1 MRWIVAAGLLCIS
14 SVAQAEV
21 VSANPNG
28 FHIRQ
33 SMQLVVP
40 PEVAFD
46 AFGHV
51 EGWWDKGHTYSGDS
65 ANLSLSLNSGGC
77 FCEKLKNGGG
87 VEHMRVSFVDPG
99 KRVVLTGSLGPLL
112 YDATAGSMDV
122 QFEKIAG
129 GTKVTM
135 DYKVAGFADG
145 GADKLAPVV
154 DGVLGAQF
162 KRFREFAR
170 SQRTEPKPAGE

>member
-1 MRWIVAAGLLCIS
+1 MAAALSICASAS
-14 SVAQAEV
+14 S
-21 VSANPNG
+21 
-28 FHIRQ
+28 I
-33 SMQLVVP
+33 L
-40 PEVAFD
+40 
-46 AFGHV
+46 
-51 EGWWDKGHTYSGDS
+51 
-65 ANLSLSLNSGGC
+65 
-77 FCEKLKNGGG
+77 
-87 VEHMRVSFVDPG
+87 G

-162 KRFREFAR
+162 KRYREFAR
-170 SQRTEPKPAGE
+170 SQRAER